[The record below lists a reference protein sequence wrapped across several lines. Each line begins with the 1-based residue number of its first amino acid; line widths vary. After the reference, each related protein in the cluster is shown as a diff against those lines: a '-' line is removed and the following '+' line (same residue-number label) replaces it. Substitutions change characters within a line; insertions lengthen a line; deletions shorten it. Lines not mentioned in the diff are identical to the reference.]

1 MAGIREDFERKLK
14 IKVTKEIPD
23 DRTSLLG
30 EPLQEDGKT
39 FILPAYFAEYV
50 KDNFPNYKVGKE
62 FLVKEEDKKNEENEV
77 KKGRPKK
84 ID

>member
-1 MAGIREDFERKLK
+1 MPGIREDFERRLK
-14 IKVTKEIPD
+14 IKVIKEIPD

-30 EPLQEDGKT
+30 ELLQEDRKT

-62 FLVKEEDKKNEENEV
+62 FLVKEEDKKDEENEV